1 LDLCRVVE
9 VEFVMR
15 ASLATASTLEAK
27 RNSDSGRSPEP
38 SRAQRSRPG
47 FIATTARILW
57 VLTLTFAALVGGIAW
72 QAHKQCPEPC
82 WINGLTPVEALRGA
96 PKSMPAR

>member
-1 LDLCRVVE
+1 
-9 VEFVMR
+9 MS
-15 ASLATASTLEAK
+15 ASLATV
-27 RNSDSGRSPEP
+27 RNPDSGRQSEP
-38 SRAQRSRPG
+38 SRAGRSRPG

-57 VLTLTFAALVGGIAW
+57 VLCLTFTALVGGILW
-72 QAHKQCPEPC
+72 QAHTQCPEPC